1 MTTPPERRFLARTLG
16 RAIRMLLRVALVIVI
31 GLGAGFLW
39 FAATLNGNRP
49 PEPRADAIIAL
60 TGGEE
65 RIDVALSLLTNGSG
79 GRLLISGV
87 GSTVTADDIAERT
100 GRSRSWFDCCVD
112 LGWSARDTKGNAL
125 EAAAWI
131 RTYGYRKVLVVTA
144 HYHMPRALLELSAA
158 VPDVEL
164 IPYPVSP
171 HGVRLDAWWSDPA
184 TFKVLAGEYLK
195 FIASL
200 ARLGAGR
207 ALG

>member
-1 MTTPPERRFLARTLG
+1 MTTPAAKSFLTRMLG
-16 RAIRMLLRVALVIVI
+16 RALRMLLRVALVISF
-31 GLGAGFLW
+31 GLGVGFLW
-39 FAATLNGNRP
+39 FAATLDGNRP
-49 PEPRADAIIAL
+49 LEPHADAIIAL

-65 RIDVALSLLTNGSG
+65 RIDVALALLTSGSG

-87 GSTVTADDIAERT
+87 GSSVTVDDIAERT
-100 GRSRSWFDCCVD
+100 GRDRSWFDCCID

-171 HGVRLDAWWSDPA
+171 QGVRLEAWWSDPA
-184 TFKVLAGEYLK
+184 TLKILGGEYLK
-195 FIASL
+195 YIASL

-207 ALG
+207 TLG